1 MFLIELV
8 LPLEAQLNHLSFN
21 FASLLG
27 SVFIYI
33 IIVVCIL
40 QKVNNNGG
48 KMITINDI
56 KKDCMYHYQC
66 H

>member
-27 SVFIYI
+27 SIFIYT

-40 QKVNNNGG
+40 QKVNCNASE
-48 KMITINDI
+48 MTT
-56 KKDCMYHYQC
+56 MYKQN
-66 H
+66 